1 MTVPVL
7 LGVLGHPF
15 GRVPPSKPFDA
26 NLKEAEVILAD
37 PVNPVGKDLIAGKQE
52 CTWRIACTSVCNI
65 YQLRHIHGWCVTTF
79 PR

>member
-37 PVNPVGKDLIAGKQE
+37 PVNPVGKDLIAGKQ
-52 CTWRIACTSVCNI
+52 
-65 YQLRHIHGWCVTTF
+65 
-79 PR
+79 